1 MTVKTKSVSPPSTNG
16 NGLSLV
22 NPLRWTTDEFQRAY
36 DLGAFDFDTKL
47 ELIDGE
53 IVRKMPQNEPQAWA
67 LRTMEKAL
75 SRIFTDGYD
84 VRSQLPLVF
93 APRSKPEPDVAV
105 VVGSINDYKM
115 AHPTTAVLVL
125 EVSDTTLLMD
135 QTAKAAIYARAQIPE
150 YWIVNLP
157 DRVIEVHREPSA
169 MSTRPLGFGYRSL
182 TRLVPGDTLS
192 PLAAPDFQISV
203 ADLLP

>member
-1 MTVKTKSVSPPSTNG
+1 MTVKTKSAPPIFSNG

-36 DLGAFDFDTKL
+36 DLGAFGFDDKL
-47 ELIDGE
+47 ELIEGE
-53 IVRKMPQNEPQAWA
+53 IIRKMTQNSPHAWT

-105 VVGSINDYKM
+105 VVGSINDYKT
-115 AHPTTAVLVL
+115 AHPTTAILIVEIL
-125 EVSDTTLLMD
+125 DTTLLMD

-157 DRVIEVHREPSA
+157 ESIIEVYREPSA
-169 MSTRPLGFGYRSL
+169 MSTQPLGFGYRSL

-192 PLAAPDFQISV
+192 PLAAPDFQIPV